1 MDKKK
6 IDGQD
11 LLRKNPSFYQKK
23 EIENRLDIEEISTKK
38 SFPFF
43 LIRQDASSQEN
54 WTINIYGYTRV
65 GGVDWRLVKKNA
77 FRLRH
82 LAAVVST
89 ALQPPFWHRR
99 AISEFL
105 TEISISGLLLA
116 RLFCLWL
123 YICIPKCHMQPW
135 NPFVFVVVVAHAVA
149 LCIAPPSNDNN
160 EEEETQL
167 SRRFTKLWHFL
178 RLFWHG
184 GQRCCFS

>member
-1 MDKKK
+1 MGKKK

-11 LLRKNPSFYQKK
+11 LLLRKNPSFYQKK

-116 RLFCLWL
+116 WLLVFFVSGCIFAFPNVTCSHETHSYSLLLLLMLWL
-123 YICIPKCHMQPW
+123 CVLH
-135 NPFVFVVVVAHAVA
+135 
-149 LCIAPPSNDNN
+149 PPR
-160 EEEETQL
+160 TTTM
-167 SRRFTKLWHFL
+167 RRRRHNCLDVSQNFDI
-178 RLFWHG
+178 
-184 GQRCCFS
+184 S